1 MSNQDRAYAAQVV
14 TERLQNVKNQDYR
27 AQEEAWSV
35 WEAAP
40 RVQAAEASAL
50 AQELGIAQC
59 LQREETTQIRLREDM
74 LSARSLSGDLLSARS
89 LPETLQSQV
98 VASQS
103 QPPAGSMELRA
114 HRLRSEIRLTKD

>member
-1 MSNQDRAYAAQVV
+1 MSNQDRAYVAQVV
-14 TERLQNVKNQDYR
+14 TERLQTVKKQDHR

-59 LQREETTQIRLREDM
+59 
-74 LSARSLSGDLLSARS
+74 
-89 LPETLQSQV
+89 
-98 VASQS
+98 
-103 QPPAGSMELRA
+103 
-114 HRLRSEIRLTKD
+114 